1 MTATAS
7 EAPATS
13 AARAPRAPG
22 VGAGQGALNLL
33 NGAFLLIWGLITTLP
48 LLWAIVSSFKTN
60 TEFLGD
66 PFALPGAAHV
76 ENFGRAW
83 TVANI
88 GQYFVNSVIVVI
100 ISVPLT
106 MLLGAMAAYVLAR
119 YEFPGNRIVYFG
131 FVAGLIFPVFL
142 ALVPLFF
149 VVRNTGNLP
158 LIGELLGL
166 NSHLSLALVYV
177 AFSLPFTVFFL
188 TAFFRTLPNSIAEA
202 AIVDGCTHFGLFF
215 RVMLPMARP
224 GLISIGLFNV
234 LGHWNQYVLPV
245 VLMNEGDKKVLAQ
258 GLASLAISQGYRGDW
273 TALFA
278 GLVIALLPVLIV
290 YVLFRSRCRRASPRA
305 CSSSVGELLPSRVR
319 DAEELVEIL
328 PAQGEHVLIVMSEV
342 ERGKLVVPVHL
353 VAHGDGWLHLHPRGV
368 IDLWHRVQIHA
379 HGSSLVRLSGQN

>member
-1 MTATAS
+1 M
-7 EAPATS
+7 
-13 AARAPRAPG
+13 
-22 VGAGQGALNLL
+22 
-33 NGAFLLIWGLITTLP
+33 LIWGLVTTLP
-48 LLWAIVSSFKTN
+48 LLWAIVSAFKTN
-60 TEFLGD
+60 TEFLSADWWRLGG
-66 PFALPGAAHV
+66 LHL

-88 GQYFVNSVIVVI
+88 GQYFVNSVIVVV

-119 YEFPGNRIVYFG
+119 YDFPGNRIVYFG

-149 VVRNTGNLP
+149 VVRNTQNLP
-158 LIGELLGL
+158 LLGELLGL

-188 TAFFRTLPNSIAEA
+188 TAFFRTLPTSIAEA
-202 AIVDGCTHFGLFF
+202 AIVDGCSHTGLFF
-215 RVMLPMARP
+215 RVMLPMAKP

-245 VLMNEGDKKVLAQ
+245 VLMNQSDKRVLAQ

-290 YVLFRSRCRRASPRA
+290 YVLFQKQVQAGLTA
-305 CSSSVGELLPSRVR
+305 G
-319 DAEELVEIL
+319 
-328 PAQGEHVLIVMSEV
+328 VL
-342 ERGKLVVPVHL
+342 K
-353 VAHGDGWLHLHPRGV
+353 
-368 IDLWHRVQIHA
+368 
-379 HGSSLVRLSGQN
+379 